1 VRISEALLRHKGRDI
16 VDIVGEIDSEKLQS
30 CMTLFDYVS
39 NEEVFS
45 EVLEA
50 FYDGK
55 KDLVTIKLLKETTA
69 L

>member
-1 VRISEALLRHKGRDI
+1 MRHKGRDI

-50 FYDGK
+50 FYDGER
-55 KDLVTIKLLKETTA
+55 DPVTLGLLKETTD